1 MSLEFRSEDR
11 LVIFKIAVT
20 TTWSC
25 WWCYDGDVNK
35 VEEKKDVLGDNDDDD
50 EDFDNKLVS
59 TRMLHIEPVGHEGR
73 DARG

>member
-1 MSLEFRSEDR
+1 MSLKLRSEGR
-11 LVIFKIAVT
+11 LVIFKIAVAT
-20 TTWSC
+20 NWSC

-35 VEEKKDVLGDNDDDD
+35 GEEKSDVLDDDE